1 MTRYNGSTRV
11 APGFYWSTRRW
22 AIETVSEREAA
33 LPGPGD
39 ETYVRIPVLVML
51 LAGPVMGALF
61 AIFLPFIGFAMV
73 FRELYRKAAQALH
86 RLPAASAARPGLT
99 R

>member
-1 MTRYNGSTRV
+1 MTRYSGGTQA

-22 AIETVSEREAA
+22 AIETVNGRAAA
-33 LPGPGD
+33 LPGTED
-39 ETYVRIPVLVML
+39 ERYVRIPMVVML
-51 LAGPVMGALF
+51 LAGPVMGGLF

-73 FRELYRKAAQALH
+73 FRELYRKAAQALRKVH
-86 RLPAASAARPGLT
+86 VAGPRPVT

>member
-1 MTRYNGSTRV
+1 MTRKSGGTRV
-11 APGFYWSTRRW
+11 APGFYWSPRRW
-22 AIETVSEREAA
+22 AIEVVSETEAV
-33 LPGPGD
+33 LPGAQD
-39 ETYVRIPVLVML
+39 ESYVRIPVVVML

-73 FRELYRKAAQALH
+73 FRELYRKAVAAL
-86 RLPAASAARPGLT
+86 RGLPAEAPHPGLT